1 MSSTVIPVH
10 TACHNLWLSC
20 IYSPCLRMSCC
31 PCRCQVVERRARFA
45 CEGAKKRLHLV
56 EGFLKAMAALDG
68 VIKVIRG
75 AQDSADASA
84 QLQQG
89 FNLSSEQAEGM
100 LNMSLRRLTS
110 LEAQKLE
117 DEAQKLRDRSAA
129 TAHAMSAARSAPS
142 DMMSAEQPSLRL
154 ASQQH
159 WLHLHCSRQSSLL
172 PGLRAVNPLA
182 AENSCRERGAPS
194 PCLGSHGG
202 QAGSLGGRCCMACRV

>member
-1 MSSTVIPVH
+1 M
-10 TACHNLWLSC
+10 
-20 IYSPCLRMSCC
+20 YSPCLRMSCC

-75 AQDSADASA
+75 AQDGADASA

-89 FNLSSEQAEGM
+89 FNLSSEQAEGV

-142 DMMSAEQPSLRL
+142 DMLSAEQPSLRS

-172 PGLRAVNPLA
+172 PSLRAVTPWLQRTV
-182 AENSCRERGAPS
+182 AENVGPQVPVWGAM
-194 PCLGSHGG
+194 
-202 QAGSLGGRCCMACRV
+202 AGRLAR